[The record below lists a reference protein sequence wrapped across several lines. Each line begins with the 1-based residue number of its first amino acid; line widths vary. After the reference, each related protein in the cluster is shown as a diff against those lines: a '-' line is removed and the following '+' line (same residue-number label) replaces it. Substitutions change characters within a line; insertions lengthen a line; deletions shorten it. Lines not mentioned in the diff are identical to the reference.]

1 MQAATR
7 ILQSPVRHNKV
18 DAHVRI
24 QSKRGAA
31 RKTAPSICAPAFLT
45 KPIDAIRP
53 SDETVVSSYGID
65 VKASYECLIKC
76 CKRFSSVAGLNFKFM
91 PNKDFSKSQN
101 LGLLIDYFEELIK
114 PLGISFCVSKLTPRG
129 ENTDL
134 LSFVVYRYGR
144 ELEDTIVI
152 LYVSP
157 AKYLSPEGSK
167 IFKRFMKF
175 FHDCTNIPLG
185 VNQEGEN
192 FYLDSILNMWEDDPF
207 YECEDNE
214 DDEYDEHKSIA
225 LAYREDGE
233 FWNLFDEIGGMP
245 VETAES
251 LSEDI
256 MAYRKVCPVDEL
268 DLIEVLYEG
277 IDIVKDMN
285 YYWYEFNPD
294 DDGFPEGGDGYD
306 DAGWA
311 SGVFSSAILYSEQ
324 DGIGEE
330 LLDSI
335 NSEVSSGIMMSG
347 WNIHQYLY
355 PNMKR
360 DVIADFIRCKDKVA
374 EFDSWLCRYSRQV
387 EKFDKYGK
395 LESNIE

>member
-7 ILQSPVRHNKV
+7 ILQSPVRHNRV

-24 QSKRGAA
+24 QSKRGAT

-65 VKASYECLIKC
+65 VKTSYDNLVKS
-76 CKRFSSVAGLNFKFM
+76 CKRFSSVAGLKFDFS
-91 PNKDFSKSQN
+91 PRGDFSKAQN
-101 LGLLIDYFEELIK
+101 LGLLIDYFEELIQ
-114 PLGISFCVSKLTPRG
+114 PLGLNLSVSKLTPRG
-129 ENTDL
+129 EVTNV

-144 ELEDTIVI
+144 ELEETIVI

-157 AKYLSPEGSK
+157 AMYLSPKSAEV
-167 IFKRFMKF
+167 FKRFMKF
-175 FHDCTNIPLG
+175 FHDSTNISLG
-185 VNQEGEN
+185 VNDRGEN
-192 FYLDSILNMWEDDPF
+192 FYLDSILNMYEDDPF
-207 YECEDNE
+207 YEDDD
-214 DDEYDEHKSIA
+214 DDEENANRKSIA
-225 LAYREDGE
+225 AAYREDGD
-233 FWNLFDEIGGMP
+233 FWNLFDEIVNMP
-245 VETAES
+245 VEKADS
-251 LSEDI
+251 LAEDI
-256 MAYRKVCPVDEL
+256 LNYMKDCPVEEY
-268 DLIEVLYEG
+268 DLIKVLYEG

-285 YYWYEFNPD
+285 CYWFDFNPD
-294 DDGFPEGGDGYD
+294 DDGLPESSGGMDE
-306 DAGWA
+306 AGWA
-311 SGVFSSAILYSEQ
+311 SSVFSSAILYSEN
-324 DGIGEE
+324 DGIADM
-330 LLDSI
+330 LLDLI
-335 NSEVSSGIMMSG
+335 NDEVNSGIMMSG

-355 PNMKR
+355 PNMKK